1 MKLICETLEDTK
13 FITEE
18 VGGKKHLYLEG
29 TYLQGNLKNRN
40 GRVYDTAVLETEV
53 NRYMRENIE
62 KKRAWGELG
71 HPDGP
76 AINFDRV
83 CVMHESMRR
92 DGDNFIGKS
101 KVLTDLPM
109 GKIVEG
115 LLNAGGSL
123 GVSSRGMGSLKMV
136 EGVMRVQSDFR
147 LATAADVVAD
157 PSAPDAFVEGI
168 MEGVNWIFDP
178 ISATWSEQ
186 PIEKL
191 AESMKKM
198 PAKMIEE
205 RKMQLFEHFLAS
217 LTNRSR

>member
-186 PIEKL
+186 PIERL

-198 PAKMIEE
+198 PAKMIAE
-205 RKMQLFEHFLAS
+205 RKVQLFERFLATIS
-217 LTNRSR
+217 NRSR